1 MADAQESSASF
12 AAITSGV
19 VSMLGAPHVRV
30 EELSQRGARAAFL
43 GFPFDGA
50 NAAIERPGSANGP
63 RGLRIA
69 SNMCFPWS
77 FEWDIDLFEA
87 YGLVDCGDAP
97 LAIGNVVRTH
107 ELVQEVLERILA
119 AGAIPIAIGG
129 DHSLCIPGARALS
142 RHLGPQR
149 RMGYLQIDA
158 HLDAGTEIGGERQTN
173 CNGLIRAT
181 ELPNLSVENM
191 AVIGVRGTINVPD
204 WWEAVRER
212 GIPVYP
218 MSALMRDGVEETV
231 SGVLDRVW
239 DGVDAVYVTFDTD
252 SIDSAVAPGTTGP
265 EPGGFSSHE
274 IIRIGQMIGERGV
287 TAIDN
292 VELCPVYDPSGV
304 TARLVW
310 EVLSQM
316 LYAHA
321 KHHL

>member
-1 MADAQESSASF
+1 MTETVTGGF

-19 VSMLGAPHVRV
+19 ISMLGARHLPTTQ
-30 EELSQRGARAAFL
+30 LRGSGSRAAFI

-50 NAAIERPGSANGP
+50 NVAIERPGSANGP

-77 FEWDIDLFEA
+77 FEWDVDLFEA
-87 YGLVDCGDAP
+87 YGLVDCGDSP

-107 ELVQEVLERILA
+107 ELVQAEIGTILE
-119 AGAIPIAIGG
+119 AGAIPVSIGG

-142 RHLGPQR
+142 EHLGPDR
-149 RMGYLQIDA
+149 RMGYLQLDA
-158 HLDAGTEIGGERQTN
+158 HLDAAVEVGGERQSN
-173 CNGLIRAT
+173 CSGLVRAA

-191 AVIGVRGTINVPD
+191 AVIGVRGSINVRD
-204 WWEAVRER
+204 WWREVDNR

-218 MSALMRDGVEETV
+218 MRVIRARGVEATITEA
-231 SGVLDRVW
+231 LDRVW
-239 DGVDAVYVTFDTD
+239 DGVDGVYVTFDTD
-252 SIDSAVAPGTTGP
+252 SIDSAYAPGTTGP
-265 EPGGFSSHE
+265 EPGGFTGPE
-274 IIRIGQMIGERGV
+274 IIRIAELIGERGL

-292 VELCPVYDPSGV
+292 VELCPIYDPSGI

-321 KHHL
+321 THHL

>member
-1 MADAQESSASF
+1 MAASPESGASF

-19 VSMLGAPHVRV
+19 ISVLGAPHVPV
-30 EELSQRGARAAFL
+30 ERLAERGARAAFL

-77 FEWDIDLFEA
+77 FEWDVDLFEA
-87 YGLVDCGDAP
+87 YDLVDCGDAP

-107 ELVQEVLERILA
+107 ELVQASLEAILA
-119 AGAIPIAIGG
+119 TGAIPIAVGG

-142 RHLGPQR
+142 NHLGPDR
-149 RMGYLQIDA
+149 RMGYVQIDA
-158 HLDAGTEIGGERQTN
+158 HLDAGVEIGGELQTN

-191 AVIGVRGTINVPD
+191 AVIGVRGTINVRD
-204 WWEAVRER
+204 WWDAVRER
-212 GIPVYP
+212 GVPVHP
-218 MSALMRDGVEETV
+218 MSTLRREGVEQSV
-231 SGVLDRVW
+231 AAALDRVW

-252 SIDSAVAPGTTGP
+252 SIDSAFAPGTTGP
-265 EPGGFSSHE
+265 EPGGFTSHE
-274 IIRIGQMIGERGV
+274 IIRIGQMI
-287 TAIDN
+287 